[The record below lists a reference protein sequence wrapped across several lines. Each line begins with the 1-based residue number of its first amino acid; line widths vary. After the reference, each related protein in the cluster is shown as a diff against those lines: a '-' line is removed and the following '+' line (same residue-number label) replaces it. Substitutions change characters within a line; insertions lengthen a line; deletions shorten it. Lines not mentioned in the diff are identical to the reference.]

1 VKVLLVEHH
10 AQLEV
15 WTVGHSTRSSAEF
28 IQILKSFEIATLV
41 DIRTYPGSR
50 RYPQFNQA
58 ELSASLEGAGIQYV
72 HAPDLGGRRRAR
84 KDSTNIAWRNQQ
96 FRGYADYMETQEF
109 REAIAELLKLAQ
121 KKRTAIMCAEAVW
134 WRCHRSLVSDYL
146 KAAGIVVN
154 HILTE
159 KKSELHPYTSAAA
172 LINGELS
179 YKGLLSEPPAVASG
193 LFD

>member
-1 VKVLLVEHH
+1 MAAPVDMKHNE
-10 AQLEV
+10 QLEV
-15 WTVGHSTRSSAEF
+15 WTVGHSTRSGAEF

-58 ELSASLEGAGIQYV
+58 ELSASLEAAGIQYV
-72 HAPDLGGRRRAR
+72 HAPNLGGRRRAR
-84 KDSTNIAWRNQQ
+84 KDSTNIAWRNEQ

-109 REAIAELLKLAQ
+109 REAMAELLKLAQ
-121 KKRTAIMCAEAVW
+121 RKRTAIMCAEAVW

-159 KKSELHPYTSAAA
+159 KKSEVHPYTSAAT
-172 LINGELS
+172 IVNGELS
-179 YKGLLSEPPAVASG
+179 YKGLLLS
-193 LFD
+193 